1 MKLDFKTKLGNREI
15 SLFGLMH
22 HIPALGGLDFDFEAS
37 ADIFYSS
44 EIDIRS
50 WGIAGITVDVSK
62 VKLSL
67 DITLDK
73 EFLSLEEIDGLVAF
87 GFISSGSELAYY
99 GYELEFTSGFKVDYC
114 VYSGPCVSL
123 NDLEIT
129 FERDGSFK
137 LNVQ

>member
-1 MKLDFKTKLGNREI
+1 MKLDFQTKLVNRDI
-15 SLFGLMH
+15 SIFGLMH

-37 ADIFYSS
+37 ADVFYCC
-44 EIDIRS
+44 ELDIRS
-50 WGIAGITVDVSK
+50 WGIGGITVDVSK

-67 DITLDK
+67 DITLYT
-73 EFLSLEEIDGLVAF
+73 EFFSLEEISDLIAF
-87 GFISSGSELAYY
+87 GFISSGDEMAYY

-137 LNVQ
+137 INVQ

>member
-1 MKLDFKTKLGNREI
+1 MKLDFQTKLVNRDI
-15 SLFGLMH
+15 SIFGLMH

-37 ADIFYSS
+37 AEIFYSS
-44 EIDIRS
+44 ELDIRS
-50 WGIAGITVDVSK
+50 WGIGDITVDVSM

-87 GFISSGSELAYY
+87 GFASSGSELAYY

-137 LNVQ
+137 LNLQ